1 MNHKNIQETFR
12 DNLRKDEMTKK
23 IEKNDKNKYIIRENG
38 WKYAFLSS
46 EWKNAHYLGKVY
58 QFWVH
63 FQFEVAAGSDGIS
76 SRS

>member
-23 IEKNDKNKYIIRENG
+23 LEKKDKNKYTIRENG

-46 EWKNAHYLGKVY
+46 EWKNAHYLGRVH
-58 QFWVH
+58 QFWVRGCH
-63 FQFEVAAGSDGIS
+63 
-76 SRS
+76 RK

>member
-58 QFWVH
+58 QF
-63 FQFEVAAGSDGIS
+63 
-76 SRS
+76 